1 MQYTKAILL
10 LLGLT
15 GVSNA
20 NLRGV
25 AAATPTGTYAG
36 SKTVIGQTVDLS
48 VSVVDTNVLSF
59 QISGAAK
66 VNCPSEK
73 FSMDGNNIVIP
84 GASQKDD
91 CLGEALQSAS
101 ISLDKATYHA
111 DDDTVDVSVKYEG
124 FLTETLTLKKKSQ
137 ANLFAA
143 TTAGA
148 CTSADISLLVKA
160 DFAGD
165 MKACGKKCWG
175 GSSCVSKCMSD
186 KEGISAACANCFGAE
201 AQCTRD
207 HCMTKCS
214 FSPDSDACKQCAI
227 KNCQSAETTCSG
239 YVPTTDIPSML
250 FN

>member
-1 MQYTKAILL
+1 MQYTKTILL

-20 NLRGV
+20 NLRGG
-25 AAATPTGTYAG
+25 AATPTGTYMG
-36 SKTVIGQTVDLS
+36 SKTVIGQTVELS

-66 VNCPSEK
+66 VDCPSEK
-73 FSMDGNNIVIP
+73 FNMDGDDIVIP
-84 GASQKDD
+84 GATQKGD
-91 CLGEALQSAS
+91 CLGDALKSAK
-101 ISLDKATYHA
+101 ISLSKATYHSN
-111 DDDTVDVSVKYEG
+111 DDTVDVSVKYEG
-124 FLTETLTLKKKSQ
+124 FLTETLTLTKKSQ
-137 ANLFAA
+137 TKLFAA
-143 TTAGA
+143 AAGA

-186 KEGISAACANCFGAE
+186 KEGISSACANCFGAE

-207 HCMTKCS
+207 HCMAKCS